1 MKGLFYPAQ
10 VISDDK
16 GDVVGITVSGP
27 IQWDEDETS
36 ASIYVS
42 ISQGDRP
49 KAHGRTGFDV
59 LNPATEWMVACPLD
73 YGVELEDGGR
83 FAIASATAVVFR
95 RGETEIVTW
104 PAELELQ
111 NGLRARVSA

>member
-10 VISDDK
+10 LIKDDDGK
-16 GDVVGITVSGP
+16 KVVGIAVSGP
-27 IQWDEDETS
+27 IQWDPHETS

-59 LNPATEWMVACPLD
+59 RRPETEWMVACPLD
-73 YGVELEDGGR
+73 PGASLEKDGK
-83 FAIASATAVVFR
+83 FAVASATAVVFR
-95 RGETEIVTW
+95 RGETETVSW
-104 PAELELQ
+104 PAELELKEH
-111 NGLRARVSA
+111 